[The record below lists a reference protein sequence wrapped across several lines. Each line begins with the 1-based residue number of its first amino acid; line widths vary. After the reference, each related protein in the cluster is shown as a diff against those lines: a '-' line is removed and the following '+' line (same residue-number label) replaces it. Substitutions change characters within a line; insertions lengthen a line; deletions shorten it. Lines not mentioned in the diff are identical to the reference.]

1 MKSLEKLSKLQMDRA
16 VLRMSDRA
24 DAQKKIKDIDKQ
36 IDDLTKPHWM
46 VQQ

>member
-24 DAQKKIKDIDKQ
+24 DVQKKIKDIDKQ